1 LFVQKSRSN
10 RLGKKLEKIMP
21 KNKSLTFKERV
32 LLVVANI
39 KKGEV
44 LTYKEVA
51 ILSKNS
57 RAYRAV
63 GNILNKNYNPQI
75 PCHRVIRSNGKIG
88 GYNRGSKLK
97 EVLLDREAKYAT
109 NNKRRK
115 KGIDEKN
122 KRGSIK

>member
-1 LFVQKSRSN
+1 
-10 RLGKKLEKIMP
+10 MP

-122 KRGSIK
+122 KRGSAK